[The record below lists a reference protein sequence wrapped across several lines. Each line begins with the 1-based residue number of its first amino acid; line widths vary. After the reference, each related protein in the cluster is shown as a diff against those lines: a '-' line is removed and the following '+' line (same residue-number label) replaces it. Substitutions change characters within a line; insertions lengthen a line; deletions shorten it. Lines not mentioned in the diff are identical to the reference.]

1 MLQNQMLKMRE
12 NAMTEGPPM
21 TIDEIFDI
29 VLPPKS
35 GYVRGRGPGPKPP
48 SKSNKLAEEQ
58 WKEAEERANKAK
70 KLNE

>member
-1 MLQNQMLKMRE
+1 MRE
-12 NAMTEGPPM
+12 KAETEGPPM
-21 TIDEIFDI
+21 TIDEIFDF

-35 GYVRGRGPGPKPP
+35 VRGRGPRPKPP
-48 SKSNKLAEEQ
+48 SKAHQVAKEQ